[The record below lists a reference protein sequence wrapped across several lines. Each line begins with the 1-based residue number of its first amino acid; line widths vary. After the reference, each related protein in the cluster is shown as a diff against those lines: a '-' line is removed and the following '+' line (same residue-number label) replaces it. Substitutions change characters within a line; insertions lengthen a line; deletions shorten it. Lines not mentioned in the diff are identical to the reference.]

1 MGEGKGQEDT
11 PRQAKEIIMWGP
23 SVGVILFGGQ
33 LAERRSANWSE
44 AILIPWLEA
53 N

>member
-23 SVGVILFGGQ
+23 SVGVINMETTEGPTRADARG
-33 LAERRSANWSE
+33 
-44 AILIPWLEA
+44 
-53 N
+53 